1 MKFRDLQKFLNERI
15 TDKLEWLDG
24 DDFHIAVYGPHKEFE
39 LYVSEGKVWFDKYGR
54 NQLVPM
60 SYGQYLKYLYELN
73 EWEDMPGGIENIEG
87 ED

>member
-1 MKFRDLQKFLNERI
+1 MKFAELKKFLNEKC

-39 LYVSEGKVWFDKYGR
+39 LYVSEGKVWFDMYGS
-54 NQLVPM
+54 NTLVSM

-73 EWEDMPGGIENIEG
+73 EWEDMPHNIEKIEG

>member
-1 MKFRDLQKFLNERI
+1 MRFMELKKFLNERI

-54 NQLVPM
+54 NSLVPM

-73 EWEDMPGGIENIEG
+73 EWEDMPSGIENVEG